1 MCKHCNL
8 CTNWYN
14 LEDFEPSSEIFKI
27 MEEKGL
33 CFSCA
38 FWTWRLAEDKAL
50 QLLHD
55 SKDLFLAKLRKEGVD
70 DMAPWE
76 SFEQSEDTLLK
87 RYPKWWFGRPVI
99 IKNDHWVFHEGF
111 NKTAIPF
118 DRYNSILLDDG
129 TIIPTMMSR
138 GTIGGLTYQGN
149 IPERFMDYPSILDDV
164 PLKDYSSNHNEKGF
178 SPNAIYLTNENEECI
193 RSLIGID
200 LTKSYYFTEGLVP
213 KKFVKLLFKKFYN

>member
-1 MCKHCNL
+1 MCKHCKL
-8 CTNWYN
+8 CGSSLN

-55 SKDLFLAKLRKEGVD
+55 NKDLFLAKLRKEEVD
-70 DMAPWE
+70 DMDQRE
-76 SFEQSEDTLLK
+76 SDDTLLK

-99 IKNDHWVFHEGF
+99 IKNEHWVFHEGF

-118 DRYNSILLDDG
+118 DRYDSILLEDG

-138 GTIGGLTYQGN
+138 GAIGGLTHQGN
-149 IPERFMDYPSILDDV
+149 IPERFMDYPSILGDV

-178 SPNAIYLTNENEECI
+178 SPNAIYLTNENEEYI